1 MGTDFEAAR
10 PRLVVSLGDNAFGP
24 SANGARAARVRLAAQ
39 RLAPLMDR
47 WDLVV
52 THGNGPLVGALS
64 AQAMASGQRL
74 PRLDVLE
81 AEAEGVL
88 GYQLE
93 AALTDALPHA
103 DVATLVTQMV
113 VDPDDD
119 AFGRPDHAV
128 GPALPEEE
136 ARRLAIERGWFV
148 RADADGWHRLVPAPE
163 PKRVREQRALEVLV
177 AAGVTVVCAG
187 GGGIPVVVDDDG
199 IHGVNAVIDK
209 DLAAVVVADAI
220 GADGLVLL
228 TDVAGVYDA
237 YGTPGRRCLRTLSTE
252 AARLG
257 VWPARTIGP
266 KIEAGVRFVA
276 HRRRWAAIGALD
288 DALAVV
294 EGRAGT
300 RIVDGD
306 APTTYWERDAA

>member
-10 PRLVVSLGDNAFGP
+10 PRLVVSLGDNAFGT
-24 SANGARAARVRLAAQ
+24 SANGERAARVRVAAQ
-39 RLAPLMDR
+39 RLAPLLDR

-52 THGNGPLVGALS
+52 THGNGPLVGGMS
-64 AQAMASGQRL
+64 AQAVASGRRV
-74 PRLDVLE
+74 PRLDLLE

-113 VDPDDD
+113 VDRDDD
-119 AFGRPDHAV
+119 AFGRPDRAI
-128 GPALPEEE
+128 GPPLAEEE

-163 PKRVREQRALEVLV
+163 PRRVREQRALEVLV

-199 IHGVNAVIDK
+199 VHGVDAVIDK

-237 YGTPGRRCLRTLSTE
+237 IDTPGRRCLRTLSTE

-276 HRRRWAAIGALD
+276 HRRRWAAIGCLD

-294 EGRAGT
+294 EGRSGT

-306 APTTYWERDAA
+306 APTTFWERGVA